1 MAERKLPIGIQS
13 FQNLRENDF
22 IYIDKTQYIAQL
34 LNGKVYFLS
43 RPRRFGKSLFLSTL
57 TAYFRG
63 QKELFKGLYLE
74 KAEEELA
81 RQEKR
86 EAWQQYPVLYLDLN
100 VKNYTSV
107 ESLLQI
113 LDRHLLEWAEFKS
126 QMQPSVA
133 FT

>member
-13 FQNLRENDF
+13 FQNLRKNGF
-22 IYIDKTQYIAQL
+22 IYVDKTQYIAQL
-34 LNGKVYFLS
+34 LNGRVYFLS

-86 EAWQQYPVLYLDLN
+86 EA
-100 VKNYTSV
+100 
-107 ESLLQI
+107 
-113 LDRHLLEWAEFKS
+113 
-126 QMQPSVA
+126 
-133 FT
+133 

>member
-43 RPRRFGKSLFLSTL
+43 RPRRFDKSLFLSTL
-57 TAYFRG
+57 AAYFCG
-63 QKELFKGLYLE
+63 PIELFRGLYLE

-81 RQEKR
+81 RQKKAR
-86 EAWQQYPVLYLDLN
+86 SMATIPCTL
-100 VKNYTSV
+100 SG
-107 ESLLQI
+107 
-113 LDRHLLEWAEFKS
+113 FKCEELHICRVS
-126 QMQPSVA
+126 ITDS
-133 FT
+133 